1 MAQQSSASPYAG
13 FSPLVATEDPAAA
26 AGGEQGDLAPDSSG
40 VDLASMFISTPAAA
54 PGSTSPIAGVVA
66 AGEAPVS
73 AAPATAATATKQ
85 QQLTPS
91 AFDSV
96 LMGSPAPTEAFAFSE
111 LTAAATADP
120 TAGSPEALPAGEQG
134 SNPQPSA
141 PLLPHAGTPGT
152 PGWSVDTELPP
163 AGSPSLETLPGGTP
177 AAGVTPGSVRGG
189 LRSTVKTPG
198 GGTAAKRTPAAKSTP
213 GLSPMA
219 DSSPMP
225 PAGPPDF
232 SDTESPLPPAMSPMM
247 QVCLASAGVRIFSW
261 GG

>member
-1 MAQQSSASPYAG
+1 MAQQNSASPYAG
-13 FSPLVATEDPAAA
+13 FSPLVATEGTAA
-26 AGGEQGDLAPDSSG
+26 AGAEQGDLAPDSSG

-66 AGEAPVS
+66 AGN
-73 AAPATAATATKQ
+73 APAIAATATKQ
-85 QQLTPS
+85 QQQLTPS
-91 AFDSV
+91 AHDSV

-120 TAGSPEALPAGEQG
+120 TASSPAALPADEQR
-134 SNPQPSA
+134 SSCSSDVPQPSVL
-141 PLLPHAGTPGT
+141 LLPHAGT

-163 AGSPSLETLPGGTP
+163 AGSPSLETLPGSTP
-177 AAGVTPGSVRGG
+177 AAAVTPASVHGG
-189 LRSTVKTPG
+189 LRSATKTPG
-198 GGTAAKRTPAAKSTP
+198 GGTAAKRTPAARSTP

-232 SDTESPLPPAMSPMM
+232 SDMESPLPPAMSPMM
-247 QVCLASAGVRIFSW
+247 QVRVTETCLTVEVLLL
-261 GG
+261 